1 MNSLPIEVDVE
12 DSATLEE
19 YLESLYEEKTLYCCQ
34 QEKDKLQKRINM
46 LGTQRVFEL
55 KTKVKYNWLFV
66 RLVSFWLCNRIF
78 DLVEN
83 NRCSNM
89 EIYGF
94 TRPDNYCNS
103 IIGYNW
109 WGDCRYIRSERKE

>member
-19 YLESLYEEKTLYCCQ
+19 YLESLYVEEKTLYCCQ

-55 KTKVKYNWLFV
+55 KTKV
-66 RLVSFWLCNRIF
+66 RTTGFWLCNCIF

-83 NRCSNM
+83 NRCFIM
-89 EIYGF
+89 EVYAF

-103 IIGYNW
+103 IIGHDW
-109 WGDCRYIRSERKE
+109 WGDCRYIRSERKEQTDY

>member
-19 YLESLYEEKTLYCCQ
+19 YLESLYVEEKTLYCCQ

-55 KTKVKYNWLFV
+55 KTKVSTVGYLLDLFLFGCAIVWLRIIDGYSWSFLYN
-66 RLVSFWLCNRIF
+66 
-78 DLVEN
+78 
-83 NRCSNM
+83 SN
-89 EIYGF
+89 IG
-94 TRPDNYCNS
+94 NS
-103 IIGYNW
+103 K
-109 WGDCRYIRSERKE
+109 KEG